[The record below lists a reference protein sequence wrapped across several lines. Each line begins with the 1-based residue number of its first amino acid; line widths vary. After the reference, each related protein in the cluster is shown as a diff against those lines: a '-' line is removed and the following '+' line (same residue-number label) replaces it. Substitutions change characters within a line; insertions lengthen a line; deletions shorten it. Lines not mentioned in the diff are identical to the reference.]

1 VGSPQ
6 SKKASLVHG
15 SAARTA
21 ALSAAAAEFE
31 READSAL
38 SAFLNKHGG
47 GNGGG
52 DDSVMDSVSLGLTV
66 AEEGS
71 LESSDDETER
81 GGGEGGGEEEEDDGA
96 TVEQGDP
103 AVWGRVALPDWARKT
118 GKYGGMSVGLRRLEL
133 RRCGLDDLSAK
144 QLARGLSHEAWI

>member
-1 VGSPQ
+1 MQRSG
-6 SKKASLVHG
+6 
-15 SAARTA
+15 ARTA
-21 ALSAAAAEFE
+21 VLSAAATEFE

-47 GNGGG
+47 GGGGGGG

-81 GGGEGGGEEEEDDGA
+81 GGGEGGEEEDDGA

-144 QLARGLSHEAWI
+144 QLARGLSHEAWV